1 MAIARL
7 PAYVR
12 PMKLAGDKTGYYFEL
27 PAWARPT
34 KNPKTGKLTA
44 AVRHGQACPVISTAL
59 GTDLAQVHA
68 KGAALND
75 ALREWRTGQMGQ
87 GRIAEGSVAW
97 LFQWYREQERFT
109 KNKAK
114 TRKDYKALM
123 GMLVAFEPKAG
134 QPPLGKR
141 MASKVDA
148 TVADKLYQK
157 LKEKGD
163 RQAAYAMQV
172 CRLVWTWAARHHR
185 VTGVKE
191 NPFKG
196 MGLSSTA
203 AKGNRETSRAEYNL
217 YRETA
222 RQLGFQS
229 MATAAALCFECC
241 QRVWDAFGFEDP
253 DGVERRGIEWAGY
266 QPGVAISLVQSKTGN
281 PVVLPLSIDVAGLGD
296 EPGERVSLYPELE
309 EELAR
314 SRAVVASDATV
325 IVLEERTGKKYTERR
340 MSTINR
346 KICDEAKL
354 PKDMTF
360 TGFRHGGITEIGD
373 AGEDDVRAV
382 SGHKTLAITRIY
394 NKASAEK
401 ARRIGATRREHIKTL
416 GGAPD

>member
-34 KNPKTGKLTA
+34 KDPKTGKLIA
-44 AVRHGQACPVISTAL
+44 AVRHGHACPVISTAL

-75 ALREWRTGQMGQ
+75 ALREWRTGEMGQ

-123 GMLVAFEPKAG
+123 DMLVAFEPKAG

-222 RQLGFQS
+222 RKLGFQS

-266 QPGVAISLVQSKTGN
+266 RPGVAISLVQSKTGN
-281 PVVLPLSIDVAGLGD
+281 PVVLPLSIDVAGIGG
-296 EPGERVSLYPELE
+296 EPGEQVSLYPELE

-314 SRAVVASDATV
+314 SRGVVAANATM

-382 SGHKTLAITRIY
+382 SGHKTLAVTQIY

-401 ARRIGATRREHIKTL
+401 ARRIGAARREHIKAL
-416 GGAPD
+416 GGVDQ

>member
-12 PMKLAGDKTGYYFEL
+12 PTPLAGGKTGYYFEL
-27 PAWARPT
+27 PPWARPT
-34 KNPKTGKLTA
+34 KDPLTGKKKP

-68 KGAALND
+68 KGEALNE

-87 GRIAEGSVAW
+87 GRIAEGTVAW
-97 LFQWYREQERFT
+97 LFRWYREQERFT

-123 GMLVAFEPKAG
+123 DMLVTFETKAG

-163 RQAAYAMQV
+163 RQASYAMQV

-222 RQLGFQS
+222 RRLGFQS

-241 QRVWDAFGFEDP
+241 QRVWDVFGFEDP
-253 DGVERRGIEWAGY
+253 DGQEHRGIAWSGY
-266 QPGVAISLVQSKTGN
+266 WPGEVIRLVQSKTGN
-281 PVVLPLSIDVAGLGD
+281 SVTLPLSIVVSD
-296 EPGERVSLYPELE
+296 EDGKPEPVSLYPELE
-309 EELAR
+309 EELGR
-314 SRAVVASDATV
+314 SRAVVADDAEV
-325 IVLEERTGKKYTERR
+325 IVLEERNGQKYRERR
-340 MSTINR
+340 MSSVHR
-346 KICDEAKL
+346 KICVEAGL

-382 SGHKTLAITRIY
+382 SGHKTLAVTRIY
-394 NKASAEK
+394 NKANVEK
-401 ARRIGATRREHIKTL
+401 ARRIGAARRAHL
-416 GGAPD
+416 VDLVRP

>member
-34 KNPKTGKLTA
+34 KDSKTGKLMP

-68 KGAALND
+68 KGAALNE
-75 ALREWRTGQMGQ
+75 ALREWRTGEMGQ

-123 GMLVAFEPKAG
+123 DMLVAFETKAG

-163 RQAAYAMQV
+163 RQASYAMQV

-222 RQLGFQS
+222 RRLGFQS

-253 DGVERRGIEWAGY
+253 DGIERRGIEWAGY
-266 QPGVAISLVQSKTGN
+266 RPGVAISLVQSKTGN
-281 PVVLPLSIDVAGLGD
+281 PVVLPLSVDVAGIGD
-296 EPGERVSLYPELE
+296 EPGEQVSLYPELE

-314 SRAVVASDATV
+314 SRAVVAADATV

-382 SGHKTLAITRIY
+382 SGHKTLAVTQIY

-401 ARRIGATRREHIKTL
+401 ARRIAAARREHIKAL
-416 GGAPD
+416 GGVDQ

>member
-34 KNPKTGKLTA
+34 KDPKTGKLTA
-44 AVRHGQACPVISTAL
+44 AMRHGQACPVISTAL

-68 KGAALND
+68 KGAALNE
-75 ALREWRTGQMGQ
+75 ALREWRTGEMGQ

-123 GMLVAFEPKAG
+123 DMLVAFEPKAG

-163 RQAAYAMQV
+163 RQASYAMQV

-203 AKGNRETSRAEYNL
+203 TKGNRETSRAEYNL

-222 RQLGFQS
+222 RKLGFQS

-266 QPGVAISLVQSKTGN
+266 RPGVAISLVQSKTGN
-281 PVVLPLSIDVAGLGD
+281 PVVLPLSIAVAGIGD
-296 EPGERVSLYPELE
+296 EPGELVSLYPELE

-314 SRAVVASDATV
+314 SRAVVAADATV

-354 PKDMTF
+354 PTNMTF

-382 SGHKTLAITRIY
+382 SGHKTLAVTQIY

-401 ARRIGATRREHIKTL
+401 ARRIASVRREHINTL
-416 GGAPD
+416 GGSAQ